1 MLILSRKP
9 GESVM
14 LDGDI
19 RVVVVRVKGNRV
31 TLGIEAPPDIAVWR
45 TEGGPIDRRGDRD
58 SQETAKER
66 SHVGI
71 NLRP

>member
-1 MLILSRKP
+1 
-9 GESVM
+9 M

-31 TLGIEAPPDIAVWR
+31 TLGIAAPPDIAVWR
-45 TEGGPIDRRGDRD
+45 SDGEPMDRRGEGD
-58 SQETAKER
+58 SRATVKER
-66 SHVGI
+66 SHVRI